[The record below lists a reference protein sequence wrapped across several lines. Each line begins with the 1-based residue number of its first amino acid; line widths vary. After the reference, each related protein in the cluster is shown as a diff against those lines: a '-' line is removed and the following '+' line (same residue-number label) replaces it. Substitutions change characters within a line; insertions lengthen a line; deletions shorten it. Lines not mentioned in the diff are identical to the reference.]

1 MLKVL
6 FYTQNRWAF
15 GTIHHALCKEL
26 YKHNIYANLLDWTQP
41 YSDDEIKL
49 LNNTYDIFVTNPE
62 AVIPL
67 HSRGIPLN
75 KIITIAHAEW
85 DLLLAKNNNG
95 IDFFNE
101 VKGFAVISDILVT
114 KSSEFGITRIPK
126 ITPIAIHFDMFYS
139 KIHSELKTLGY
150 AGLTERLNFSGIEV
164 KRGHLVQQVIDEIE
178 GINLVVHGN
187 YNHLCMPSY
196 YKTIDAL
203 IMSSSEEAG
212 GLPIMEAAAAGRLVL
227 GTPLGNFEHNASK
240 GGGIELPL
248 SEIEFVQKAKEYL
261 VYYRDN
267 PLEYKQKCES
277 IQQFARENYDWSYVI
292 NKWIEL
298 LTG

>member
-1 MLKVL
+1 
-6 FYTQNRWAF
+6 
-15 GTIHHALCKEL
+15 
-26 YKHNIYANLLDWTQP
+26 
-41 YSDDEIKL
+41 
-49 LNNTYDIFVTNPE
+49 
-62 AVIPL
+62 
-67 HSRGIPLN
+67 
-75 KIITIAHAEW
+75 
-85 DLLLAKNNNG
+85 
-95 IDFFNE
+95 
-101 VKGFAVISDILVT
+101 
-114 KSSEFGITRIPK
+114 
-126 ITPIAIHFDMFYS
+126 MFYS

-150 AGLTERLNFSGIEV
+150 AGLTERINFSGIEI
-164 KRGHLVQQVIDEIE
+164 KRGHLVQQVINEIE